1 MISCELEGLGTEAA
15 LSVALEAWVG
25 VVLGGVRQAR
35 RRRGEW
41 RNLSREQHGE
51 HSVGAARTAPDKRR
65 RWPPAALSCTCTSP
79 WSRPRANSASGTR
92 TAIAE
97 AVERPLVR
105 WLTARALL
113 ALPPDGSR
121 RAKPPCCCHGDCPTC
136 RLCGGCVRDESA
148 VALSCPCYVPAD
160 ECVVWNLFAFWNCTC
175 GSELAECR
183 VHRHAA
189 WAPLAD
195 AAEDAA
201 VVAAEPAA
209 ELPRR
214 EPA

>member
-1 MISCELEGLGTEAA
+1 MLGDWSYAVYCFHMIVIEHAPTDLRWYACVAA
-15 LSVALEAWVG
+15 F
-25 VVLGGVRQAR
+25 
-35 RRRGEW
+35 
-41 RNLSREQHGE
+41 
-51 HSVGAARTAPDKRR
+51 VGA
-65 RWPPAALSCTCTSP
+65 
-79 WSRPRANSASGTR
+79 SAV
-92 TAIAE
+92 IAE

-148 VALSCPCYVPAD
+148 VALSCPCYVPAE

-195 AAEDAA
+195 AAED

-209 ELPRR
+209 EAARR